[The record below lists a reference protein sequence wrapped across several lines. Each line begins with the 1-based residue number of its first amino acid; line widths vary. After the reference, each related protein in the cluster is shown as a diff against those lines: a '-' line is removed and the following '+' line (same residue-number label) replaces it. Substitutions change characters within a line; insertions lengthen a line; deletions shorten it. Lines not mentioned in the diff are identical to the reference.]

1 MDQGLPPRG
10 PHPALITSRR
20 NPLVRSMREL
30 WKPAAMRRR
39 GQLFLEGTHLLQE
52 SLRLGLRPELVLAT
66 PAWIGVHAGLLSR
79 LPDDTRLQPASEEV
93 VAAATTTRNPDG
105 VVHLLPLSCLPS
117 APQRRSSLVL
127 ALDRLQDPGNL
138 GTVLRTALAAGVD
151 AVWLGEGA
159 DPLQPKVMR
168 SSSGAV
174 LAMPMQRLEG
184 PAFRQRL
191 RMARS
196 EGMQVLAAVTSVVRQ
211 DAQDEERA
219 LPYWAVDWRLPS
231 VLLLGNEGAG
241 VAADLLDL
249 ASRCVM
255 IPHSPMVESLNVAVA
270 AAPLLLERWRQTH
283 SPVRGGTPHGET

>member
-1 MDQGLPPRG
+1 MEQGLPDRG
-10 PHPALITSRR
+10 PYPALITSRR

-52 SLRLGLRPELVLAT
+52 SLRLALRPELVLAT
-66 PAWIGVHAGLLSR
+66 PSWIGLHAGLVSQ
-79 LPDDTRLQPASEEV
+79 LPDDTRMQPASEEV
-93 VAAATTTRNPDG
+93 VAAATTTRHPDG

-117 APQRRSSLVL
+117 PPQRRSGLVL

-138 GTVLRTALAAGVD
+138 GTVLRTALAAGVGV
-151 AVWLGEGA
+151 VWLGEGA

-168 SSSGAV
+168 SSCGAV
-174 LAMPMQRLEG
+174 LAMPVQRLEG
-184 PAFRQRL
+184 AAFRQRL
-191 RMARS
+191 RLALE
-196 EGMQVLAAVTSVVRQ
+196 EGMQVLAAVTSDVGHDPQ
-211 DAQDEERA
+211 NAERA
-219 LPYWAVDWRLPS
+219 LPYWAVDWRPPS

-241 VAADLLDL
+241 VAADLLEL
-249 ASRCVM
+249 ASRRVM

-283 SPVRGGTPHGET
+283 TPARG